1 MTDKH
6 FKLREDLSLTFLGR
20 KLFRIE
26 ATKDLKK
33 HNVKAGDIGGYIEK
47 ENNLSGN
54 AWIYDN
60 AVVCDNAKVWGDAE
74 VYGNAEVC
82 DNAEVYGDAEV
93 CDNAKVYGDAEVYDD
108 AWVCGDAWVYGNAE
122 VCGNAKV
129 YDNAKVYGNAGV
141 CGNAGVYGDAK
152 VCGDAEVYGNAK
164 VCGDTISKSDDLYNI
179 TSNSQYNITILPH
192 SIKIGCQ
199 FHKKEDW
206 WNFTDREIIEMDGK
220 DALKWWR
227 VWKPIL
233 QAICEV
239 QNDR

>member
-6 FKLREDLSLTFLGR
+6 FKLREDLSITFLGR

-47 ENNLSGN
+47 ENNLYGYAWVYGN
-54 AWIYDN
+54 AKVYGNAEVYGYAKVYDNAEVYGYAEVYGDAVVCGDAKVWGDAEVYDN
-60 AVVCDNAKVWGDAE
+60 AVVCDNAKV
-74 VYGNAEVC
+74 C
-82 DNAEVYGDAEV
+82 DNAEVYGDA
-93 CDNAKVYGDAEVYDD
+93 
-108 AWVCGDAWVYGNAE
+108 
-122 VCGNAKV
+122 
-129 YDNAKVYGNAGV
+129 GV
-141 CGNAGVYGDAK
+141 CGNAG
-152 VCGDAEVYGNAK
+152 VYGNAK

-233 QAICEV
+233 QGICEV

>member
-1 MTDKH
+1 MTDKY
-6 FKLREDLSLTFLGR
+6 FKLREDLSLTFWGR

-47 ENNLSGN
+47 EENLSGN
-54 AWIYDN
+54 AW
-60 AVVCDNAKVWGDAE
+60 VCG
-74 VYGNAEVC
+74 
-82 DNAEVYGDAEV
+82 
-93 CDNAKVYGDAEVYDD
+93 NAKVYGDAEV
-108 AWVCGDAWVYGNAE
+108 WGNAW

-129 YDNAKVYGNAGV
+129 WGDAKVWGNAKVYGDAEVWGNAWVCGNAKVWGNAKVYGNAWV
-141 CGNAGVYGDAK
+141 YGNAGVYGDAK
-152 VCGDAEVYGNAK
+152 VWGDAE

-192 SIKIGCQ
+192 SIKIGCE

-233 QAICEV
+233 QGICEV

>member
-1 MTDKH
+1 MTDKY
-6 FKLREDLSLTFLGR
+6 FKLREDLSLTFWGR

-47 ENNLSGN
+47 EENLSGN
-54 AWIYDN
+54 AW
-60 AVVCDNAKVWGDAE
+60 
-74 VYGNAEVC
+74 
-82 DNAEVYGDAEV
+82 
-93 CDNAKVYGDAEVYDD
+93 
-108 AWVCGDAWVYGNAE
+108 

-129 YDNAKVYGNAGV
+129 YGNAEV
-141 CGNAGVYGDAK
+141 WGNAGVYGDAK
-152 VCGDAEVYGNAK
+152 VWGDAE

-192 SIKIGCQ
+192 SIKIGCE

>member
-6 FKLREDLSLTFLGR
+6 FKLREDLSITFLGR

-47 ENNLSGN
+47 ESNLSGN
-54 AWIYDN
+54 AWVY
-60 AVVCDNAKVWGDAE
+60 DNAKVFGDAK
-74 VYGNAEVC
+74 VYGNA
-82 DNAEVYGDAEV
+82 
-93 CDNAKVYGDAEVYDD
+93 K
-108 AWVCGDAWVYGNAE
+108 VCGNAWVYGNA
-122 VCGNAKV
+122 KV
-129 YDNAKVYGNAGV
+129 F
-141 CGNAGVYGDAK
+141 GDAW
-152 VCGDAEVYGNAK
+152 VYGNAK

-179 TSNSQYNITILPH
+179 SSNSQYNITILPH

>member
-1 MTDKH
+1 M
-6 FKLREDLSLTFLGR
+6 
-20 KLFRIE
+20 
-26 ATKDLKK
+26 
-33 HNVKAGDIGGYIEK
+33 
-47 ENNLSGN
+47 
-54 AWIYDN
+54 
-60 AVVCDNAKVWGDAE
+60 
-74 VYGNAEVC
+74 
-82 DNAEVYGDAEV
+82 VYGDAV
-93 CDNAKVYGDAEVYDD
+93 VYGDAEVYDD
-108 AWVCGDAWVYGNAE
+108 AVVY
-122 VCGNAKV
+122 
-129 YDNAKVYGNAGV
+129 
-141 CGNAGVYGDAK
+141 
-152 VCGDAEVYGNAK
+152 GDAEVYGNAE